1 MKVCGSCPI
10 SGTIVENN
18 FCMSVELPL
27 FFCVISVINVSFLE
41 WNTEKTDRLLLKLI
55 LSMNAKKYNENQA
68 ILFVFPNIPVGY
80 VKRDKFGRR
89 AGIFCG
95 KL

>member
-1 MKVCGSCPI
+1 
-10 SGTIVENN
+10 
-18 FCMSVELPL
+18 
-27 FFCVISVINVSFLE
+27 
-41 WNTEKTDRLLLKLI
+41 
-55 LSMNAKKYNENQA
+55 MNAKKYNENQA

-95 KL
+95 NYSFPVGQQKKEVLNRYSQYKEGTEKKQGRFETLPEK